1 MVLTISLTKGVSMKR
16 ILINSSYNDELRV
29 ALVDGAKLFDL
40 DTEITD
46 RVLYKGSIFKATVS
60 RIEQSLNAAFV
71 DFGSARHG
79 FLPLR
84 ELSRKFYK
92 KNSQGKSE
100 CTLKE
105 GQEILVQIN
114 KEERGTK
121 GATLST
127 QISIAGRFMV
137 LIANSDKSGGI
148 SRRITGDERDDLKNQ
163 ISKLDIPEGMSV
175 IIRTAG
181 IDRSFE
187 ELQNDLS
194 YLISLWDDINATQA
208 SADSPQLIYKDDKLI
223 VRVFRDIFRD
233 DIEEIL
239 VDDKS
244 VFEEAKNFAELVIP
258 DQKDK
263 VKLYDEEIPLF
274 NRYQIESQIELAFQR
289 EISLPSGGSIVIDP
303 TEAMTTIDINSAR
316 STKGKDIEE
325 TALKTNLES
334 AKEIARQLRLRDVG
348 GLIVIDFI
356 DMLSEESQKKV
367 ENAFRRAVSSDRAR
381 IQMASISRFGL
392 LEVSRQRLKPS
403 LNETYDIEHVLVRGP
418 RSLGQSILRIVGED
432 VAKDNTAEIQVY
444 VPADVAS
451 YLLNEKRRD
460 ILSIEDSTG
469 VKILIIADPYK
480 SRPYYKVL
488 RIKDSEVKQKSSYEL
503 TPDSPKPDTDWR
515 DNKSGS
521 KLNPLVDATDH
532 KKNHKSGGGIVS
544 WIKSLTASP
553 QPKKSTKK
561 KTPQKR
567 RSQKGNYKK
576 KNPNASKS
584 RPNRKPPT
592 SKNAKKPPT
601 SKDVR
606 KPSESKNTRKAS
618 ESKNTRKPS
627 ESKNARKP
635 SKPMPR
641 KSKSDAGPNNTRKKA
656 PPRKP
661 AIKKDTSKKIT
672 GRQDIVKESK
682 KKPEPPT
689 RALNDPR
696 DN

>member
-40 DTEITD
+40 DTEVTD

-71 DFGSARHG
+71 DFGSTRHG
-79 FLPLR
+79 FLPLK
-84 ELSRKFYK
+84 ELSRNFYK

-148 SRRITGDERDDLKNQ
+148 SRRITGDEREDLKNQ

-187 ELQNDLS
+187 ELQNDLN
-194 YLISLWDDINATQA
+194 YLISLWDDINAMQA

-325 TALKTNLES
+325 TALKTNLEA

-356 DMLSEESQKKV
+356 DMQNEDSQNKV

-381 IQMASISRFGL
+381 IQIASISRFGL
-392 LEVSRQRLKPS
+392 LEISRQRLKPS

-418 RSLGQSILRIVGED
+418 RSIGQSILRIIGED

-480 SRPYYKVL
+480 SRPYYKVV
-488 RIKDSEVKQKSSYEL
+488 RIKDSELKKKSSYDL

-515 DNKSGS
+515 DEKSES

-532 KKNHKSGGGIVS
+532 KKNHKSGGGILS

-553 QPKKSTKK
+553 QPKKTTKK
-561 KTPQKR
+561 KTTQKR
-567 RSQKGNYKK
+567 RPRKGNYKK
-576 KNPNASKS
+576 KNANSSKS
-584 RPNRKPPT
+584 RA
-592 SKNAKKPPT
+592 S
-601 SKDVR
+601 R
-606 KPSESKNTRKAS
+606 KPSSSKNTRRPS
-618 ESKNTRKPS
+618 TSKSTGRPSKSIDRKP
-627 ESKNARKP
+627 KNDSRK
-635 SKPMPR
+635 KDM
-641 KSKSDAGPNNTRKKA
+641 RKKA
-656 PPRKP
+656 PSRKP
-661 AIKKDTSKKIT
+661 RVEKDTSKKIS
-672 GRQDIVKESK
+672 GRQDIVKETK

>member
-1 MVLTISLTKGVSMKR
+1 MKR

-40 DTEITD
+40 DTEVTD

-60 RIEQSLNAAFV
+60 RIEKSLNAAFV
-71 DFGSARHG
+71 DFGSTRHG

-84 ELSRKFYK
+84 ELTKNFYK
-92 KNSQGKSE
+92 KNSQGKTES
-100 CTLKE
+100 TLKE

-137 LIANSDKSGGI
+137 LIANSNKSGGI
-148 SRRITGDERDDLKNQ
+148 SRRITGDEREDLKNQ
-163 ISKLDIPEGMSV
+163 IAKLDIPEGMGV

-187 ELQNDLS
+187 ELQNDLN

-325 TALKTNLES
+325 TALKTNLEA

-348 GLIVIDFI
+348 GLIVVDFI
-356 DMLSEESQKKV
+356 DMQSEESQNKV

-392 LEVSRQRLKPS
+392 LEISRQRLKPS

-418 RSLGQSILRIVGED
+418 RSIGQSILRIIGED
-432 VAKDNTAEIQVY
+432 VAKENTAEIQVF

-460 ILSIEDSTG
+460 ILSIEDSSG

-480 SRPYYKVL
+480 SRPYYKVI
-488 RIKDSEVKQKSSYEL
+488 RIKNSEVRKKSSYDL
-503 TPDSPKPDTDWR
+503 TPESPNPDTGWR
-515 DNKSGS
+515 DEKSVS
-521 KLNPLVDATDH
+521 KLSPLVDATDH
-532 KKNHKSGGGIVS
+532 KKNHKSGGGILS
-544 WIKSLTASP
+544 WIKSLTSDTKTKKP
-553 QPKKSTKK
+553 VKKKST
-561 KTPQKR
+561 QKR
-567 RSQKGNYKK
+567 RSRKTNYKSK
-576 KNPNASKS
+576 KNNASKTRS
-584 RPNRKPPT
+584 NRKPT
-592 SKNAKKPPT
+592 A
-601 SKDVR
+601 
-606 KPSESKNTRKAS
+606 SKNTRRPAKRQD
-618 ESKNTRKPS
+618 KKTNKD
-627 ESKNARKP
+627 
-635 SKPMPR
+635 
-641 KSKSDAGPNNTRKKA
+641 SDLKNTRKKA
-656 PPRKP
+656 PPRKSTVKKENTKKFEV
-661 AIKKDTSKKIT
+661 KKDTTKKIT

>member
-16 ILINSSYNDELRV
+16 ILINSSYNDQLRV

-40 DTEITD
+40 DTEVTD

-148 SRRITGDERDDLKNQ
+148 SRRITGDEREDLKNQ

-356 DMLSEESQKKV
+356 DMLNEESQKKV

-567 RSQKGNYKK
+567 RTQKGNYKK
-576 KNPNASKS
+576 KNSNASKS

-601 SKDVR
+601 SKNVR
-606 KPSESKNTRKAS
+606 KPS

-627 ESKNARKP
+627 ESKNTRKP
-635 SKPMPR
+635 SKPIHR
-641 KSKSDAGPNNTRKKA
+641 KPKSDAGPNNTRKKA
-656 PPRKP
+656 PSRKP

>member
-40 DTEITD
+40 DTEVTD

-60 RIEQSLNAAFV
+60 RIEKSLNAAFV
-71 DFGSARHG
+71 DFGSTRHG
-79 FLPLR
+79 FLPLK
-84 ELSRKFYK
+84 ELSRNFYK

-148 SRRITGDERDDLKNQ
+148 SRRITGDEREDLKNQ

-187 ELQNDLS
+187 ELQNDLN

-325 TALKTNLES
+325 TALKTNLEA

-356 DMLSEESQKKV
+356 DMQNEDSQNKV

-381 IQMASISRFGL
+381 IQIASISRFGL
-392 LEVSRQRLKPS
+392 LEISRQRLKPS

-418 RSLGQSILRIVGED
+418 RSIGQSILRIIGED

-480 SRPYYKVL
+480 SRPYYKVV
-488 RIKDSEVKQKSSYEL
+488 RIKDSEVKKKSSYDL

-515 DNKSGS
+515 DEKSVS

-532 KKNHKSGGGIVS
+532 KKNHKSGGGILS

-553 QPKKSTKK
+553 QPKKTTKK
-561 KTPQKR
+561 KSPQKR
-567 RSQKGNYKK
+567 RPRKGNYKK
-576 KNPNASKS
+576 KNANSSKS
-584 RPNRKPPT
+584 RSNRKP
-592 SKNAKKPPT
+592 S
-601 SKDVR
+601 S
-606 KPSESKNTRKAS
+606 SKNTRRSSSTKS
-618 ESKNTRKPS
+618 TGR
-627 ESKNARKP
+627 P
-635 SKPMPR
+635 SKSADRNPKTDSR
-641 KSKSDAGPNNTRKKA
+641 TKDTRKKA
-656 PPRKP
+656 PSRKP
-661 AIKKDTSKKIT
+661 RIEKDTSKKIS
-672 GRQDIVKESK
+672 GRQDIVKEAK

>member
-40 DTEITD
+40 DTEVTD

-71 DFGSARHG
+71 DFGSTRHG
-79 FLPLR
+79 FLPLK
-84 ELSRKFYK
+84 ELSRNFYK

-148 SRRITGDERDDLKNQ
+148 SRRITGDEREDLKNQ

-187 ELQNDLS
+187 ELQNDLN

-239 VDDKS
+239 VDDNS

-325 TALKTNLES
+325 TALKTNLEA

-356 DMLSEESQKKV
+356 DMQNEDSQNKV

-381 IQMASISRFGL
+381 IQIASISRFGL
-392 LEVSRQRLKPS
+392 LEISRQRLKPS

-418 RSLGQSILRIVGED
+418 RSIGQSILRIIGED

-480 SRPYYKVL
+480 SRPYYKVV
-488 RIKDSEVKQKSSYEL
+488 RIKDSEVKKKSSYDL

-515 DNKSGS
+515 DEKSVS

-532 KKNHKSGGGIVS
+532 KKNHKSGGGILS

-553 QPKKSTKK
+553 QPKKTTKK
-561 KTPQKR
+561 KSPQKR
-567 RSQKGNYKK
+567 RPRKGNYKK
-576 KNPNASKS
+576 KNANSSKS
-584 RPNRKPPT
+584 RPNRKP
-592 SKNAKKPPT
+592 S
-601 SKDVR
+601 S
-606 KPSESKNTRKAS
+606 SKNTRRPS
-618 ESKNTRKPS
+618 TSKSTGRPSKSVDRKP
-627 ESKNARKP
+627 KNDSRTK
-635 SKPMPR
+635 
-641 KSKSDAGPNNTRKKA
+641 DTRKKA
-656 PPRKP
+656 PSRKP
-661 AIKKDTSKKIT
+661 RVEKDTSKKIS
-672 GRQDIVKESK
+672 GRQDIVKEAK

>member
-1 MVLTISLTKGVSMKR
+1 MKR

-40 DTEITD
+40 DTEVTD

-71 DFGSARHG
+71 DFGSTRHG

-148 SRRITGDERDDLKNQ
+148 SRRITGDEREDLKNQ

-181 IDRSFE
+181 RDRSFE

-356 DMLSEESQKKV
+356 DMQNEESQNKV

-381 IQMASISRFGL
+381 IQMENISRFGL

-418 RSLGQSILRIVGED
+418 RSLGQSILRIIGED

-480 SRPYYKVL
+480 SRPYYKVV
-488 RIKDSEVKQKSSYEL
+488 RIKDSEVRKKSSYDL

-515 DNKSGS
+515 DNKSRS
-521 KLNPLVDATDH
+521 KLSPLVDATDH
-532 KKNHKSGGGIVS
+532 KKNHKSGVGIAVS
-544 WIKSLTASP
+544 YTHLTLP
-553 QPKKSTKK
+553 TK
-561 KTPQKR
+561 R
-567 RSQKGNYKK
+567 
-576 KNPNASKS
+576 
-584 RPNRKPPT
+584 
-592 SKNAKKPPT
+592 
-601 SKDVR
+601 
-606 KPSESKNTRKAS
+606 
-618 ESKNTRKPS
+618 
-627 ESKNARKP
+627 
-635 SKPMPR
+635 
-641 KSKSDAGPNNTRKKA
+641 
-656 PPRKP
+656 
-661 AIKKDTSKKIT
+661 
-672 GRQDIVKESK
+672 IV
-682 KKPEPPT
+682 
-689 RALNDPR
+689 
-696 DN
+696 

>member
-1 MVLTISLTKGVSMKR
+1 MKR

-40 DTEITD
+40 DTEVTD

-84 ELSRKFYK
+84 ELSKKFYK

-263 VKLYDEEIPLF
+263 VKLYDEDIPLF

-356 DMLSEESQKKV
+356 DMLNEESQKKV

-381 IQMASISRFGL
+381 IQMASISKFGL

-432 VAKDNTAEIQVY
+432 VVKDNTAEIQVY

-460 ILSIEDSTG
+460 ILSMEDSTG

-488 RIKDSEVKQKSSYEL
+488 RIKDSEVRKKSSYDL

-515 DNKSGS
+515 DDKSGS

-567 RSQKGNYKK
+567 RTQKGNYKK

-584 RPNRKPPT
+584 RPNRRPPT
-592 SKNAKKPPT
+592 SKNAKKPTT
-601 SKDVR
+601 SRDVR
-606 KPSESKNTRKAS
+606 KPS

-627 ESKNARKP
+627 ESKNTKKP
-635 SKPMPR
+635 SKPIPK
-641 KSKSDAGPNNTRKKA
+641 KSKSDAGPNNARKKT

>member
-1 MVLTISLTKGVSMKR
+1 MKR

-40 DTEITD
+40 DTEVTD

-60 RIEQSLNAAFV
+60 RIEKSLNAAFV
-71 DFGSARHG
+71 DFGSTRHG

-84 ELSRKFYK
+84 ELTKNFYK
-92 KNSQGKSE
+92 KNSQGKTES
-100 CTLKE
+100 TLKE

-137 LIANSDKSGGI
+137 LIANSNKSGGI
-148 SRRITGDERDDLKNQ
+148 SRRITGDEREDLKNQ
-163 ISKLDIPEGMSV
+163 IAKLDIPEGMGV

-181 IDRSFE
+181 IDRSFD
-187 ELQNDLS
+187 ELQNDLN

-239 VDDKS
+239 VDNKS

-325 TALKTNLES
+325 TALKTNLEA

-348 GLIVIDFI
+348 GLIVVDFI
-356 DMLSEESQKKV
+356 DMQSEESQNKV

-392 LEVSRQRLKPS
+392 LEISRQRLKPS

-418 RSLGQSILRIVGED
+418 RSIGQSILRIIGED
-432 VAKDNTAEIQVY
+432 VAKENTAEIQVF

-460 ILSIEDSTG
+460 ILSIEDSSG

-480 SRPYYKVL
+480 SRPYYKVI
-488 RIKDSEVKQKSSYEL
+488 RIKNSEVRKKSSYDL
-503 TPDSPKPDTDWR
+503 TPESPNPDTGWR
-515 DNKSGS
+515 DEKSVS
-521 KLNPLVDATDH
+521 KLSPLVDATDH
-532 KKNHKSGGGIVS
+532 KKNHKSSGGILS
-544 WIKSLTASP
+544 WIKSLTSDTKTKKP
-553 QPKKSTKK
+553 VKKKST
-561 KTPQKR
+561 QKR
-567 RSQKGNYKK
+567 RSRKTNYKSK
-576 KNPNASKS
+576 KNNTAKTRS
-584 RPNRKPPT
+584 NRKPASSSRSDRKPT
-592 SKNAKKPPT
+592 S
-601 SKDVR
+601 
-606 KPSESKNTRKAS
+606 SKNTRRPAKRQD
-618 ESKNTRKPS
+618 K
-627 ESKNARKP
+627 
-635 SKPMPR
+635 
-641 KSKSDAGPNNTRKKA
+641 KSNKDSDVKNTRKKA
-656 PPRKP
+656 PPRKSTVKKENTKKFEV
-661 AIKKDTSKKIT
+661 KKDTTKKIT